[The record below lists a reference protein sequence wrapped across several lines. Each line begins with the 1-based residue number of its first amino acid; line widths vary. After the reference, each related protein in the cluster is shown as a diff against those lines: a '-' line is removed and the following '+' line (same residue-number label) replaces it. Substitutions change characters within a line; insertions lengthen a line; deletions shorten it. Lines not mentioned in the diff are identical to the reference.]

1 MYPVILVSGLP
12 ASGKTSVSQRLAKTF
27 QKGFH
32 LQVDQLR
39 SMVVRGGISPDTAT
53 EWNDQLENQ
62 FRLERAAASVLA
74 STYAE
79 AGFSVIVDDVAVPA
93 NVLSHYEHLARQLP
107 MLKFLLFP
115 SITETKRRLNER
127 RHEFDEVF
135 TNRLSM
141 LHLHLESIDK
151 SEWDVL
157 DTSDWTIDETVQTII
172 DRIDNSALE

>member
-1 MYPVILVSGLP
+1 MYPVILISGLP
-12 ASGKTSVSQRLAKTF
+12 ASGKTSVSQQLAKTF
-27 QKGFH
+27 KKGFH

-53 EWNDQLENQ
+53 EWNDALEIQ

-93 NVLSHYEHLARQLP
+93 NVLSHYEQLARQWP
-107 MLKFLLFP
+107 MLNFLLFP
-115 SITETKRRLNER
+115 SVSETQRRLSER
-127 RHEFDEVF
+127 RHEFDDIF

-141 LHLHLESIDK
+141 LHSHLESADK
-151 SEWDVL
+151 SEWNVL
-157 DTSDWTIDETVQTII
+157 DTSDWTIDETVQAVI
-172 DRIDNSALE
+172 DRFDASAF